1 MFNTLPMEAIELLK
15 TMQANW
21 LDYQRA
27 MREYLRL
34 SGQLHDEYGL
44 SYEEISLL
52 LKDVRSHV

>member
-15 TMQANW
+15 KMQASW

-27 MREYLRL
+27 MHEFSRL
-34 SGQLHDEYGL
+34 SGQLHDEHNL

-52 LKDVRSHV
+52 LKDVRNHV